1 MYYDVLCIINPVLHE
16 SAVFRVHAD
25 AFRID
30 RRDVIVNGG
39 GGGGG
44 GRGADDPEDEAVR
57 AACRAQARGRGR
69 RPVAGRRRAR
79 PEPGARRGRHVGGHP
94 GAQQAADRHENG
106 AQLDG
111 HDAEAGE
118 HVQQLLEHEV

>member
-1 MYYDVLCIINPVLHE
+1 MHYILCCEPV
-16 SAVFRVHAD
+16 VFRVHAD
-25 AFRID
+25 ASRID
-30 RRDVIVNGG
+30 RNDVNVNGG

-44 GRGADDPEDEAVR
+44 SRGADDPEDAAVR

-69 RPVAGRRRAR
+69 RPVTGRRRAR
-79 PEPGARRGRHVGGHP
+79 PEPGARRGRHVAGHS

-111 HDAEAGE
+111 HNGAAGE